1 MPVPSGPAGTE
12 GTFSF
17 DVKELLLTALSADRA
32 FFSISG
38 RVDEELA
45 GSGPQRGLQVYTTA
59 SGNLD
64 DFLHPQLAL
73 TTPGVTAP
81 PLTFRIVSLPASG
94 TLFDAFENA
103 ILEVPAELPTDLV
116 RYQPAEGFTGLV
128 DFQFQVDDGLTTAIG
143 LVKVTIGTAFGFGAC
158 EDSVKFCDD
167 GRD

>member
-1 MPVPSGPAGTE
+1 
-12 GTFSF
+12 
-17 DVKELLLTALSADRA
+17 
-32 FFSISG
+32 
-38 RVDEELA
+38 
-45 GSGPQRGLQVYTTA
+45 
-59 SGNLD
+59 
-64 DFLHPQLAL
+64 
-73 TTPGVTAP
+73 VTAP